1 MVMIVE
7 GFLNKNLMQTFNQTW
22 DLGWAVFYTGIQDA
36 THNLYEL
43 QRVDEL
49 GIFESDKDAIKHV
62 VRVAMEDASSVEADA
77 IRFLAKES
85 PNEIDS
91 VFRDILGND
100 IDKCLNYIQ
109 FTKQ

>member
-1 MVMIVE
+1 MTVE
-7 GFLNKNLMQTFNQTW
+7 GFLNKNLMQTFNESW
-22 DLGWAVFYTGIQDA
+22 DLGWAVFYTGIQDT

-62 VRVAMEDASSVEADA
+62 VRVAMEDASSLEANA

-91 VFRDILGND
+91 VFRDVVGND
-100 IDKCLNYIQ
+100 IDKCLDYIQ
-109 FTKQ
+109 FAKQ